1 MVSLTF
7 TWFGS
12 LIKLTFNRVQIFF
25 GLAMSNAIPV
35 ARDAIPAARYAIP
48 VARDAIRVS
57 HEGGNLPLSGTVQ

>member
-35 ARDAIPAARYAIP
+35 AH
-48 VARDAIRVS
+48 DAIRVS
-57 HEGGNLPLSGTVQ
+57 REGGNLPSSGTVQ